1 MSAPGA
7 AGVPKVLLLAAI
19 VLLVLTGCARTVEG
33 TASVA
38 PALSIRNNAAAARDE

>member
-33 TASVA
+33 TASA
-38 PALSIRNNAAAARDE
+38 PVEAAGWGTARGRV